1 MHQTIKRDTTQDSLK
16 LISGTSARRFYHLLK
31 FLLVFVFLWSGISKA
46 IQPVQ
51 FSETVGAYGL
61 LPEILIFPAAVG
73 MIALEI
79 IVAAGLAFEKRGALS
94 LMTLMMVL
102 FMGVLSYGIFLGLDI
117 DCGCFGPEDPE
128 AEAFHNLRGALFRDS
143 LLMLAIGYLYLWRFI
158 NRLTPSPW
166 LGFGNNQA
174 QTKEV

>member
-1 MHQTIKRDTTQDSLK
+1 
-16 LISGTSARRFYHLLK
+16 
-31 FLLVFVFLWSGISKA
+31 
-46 IQPVQ
+46 
-51 FSETVGAYGL
+51 
-61 LPEILIFPAAVG
+61 
-73 MIALEI
+73 
-79 IVAAGLAFEKRGALS
+79 
-94 LMTLMMVL
+94 MTLMMVL